1 MKQEKFIYNNR
12 FITESGESIEPLEIC
27 YHHTDNYTPGKR
39 VIWICHA
46 LTANSNPLEWWE
58 GLVGPGKLFDTEKF
72 YIICANVL
80 GSCYGSSGPASYNK
94 EGKRYLL
101 GFPQVTVRDRVR
113 AHNLLREALG
123 IEKIDLITGG
133 SIGGFQALEWAVT
146 YPDIIKGLVLIACS
160 ARVSPWATA
169 FNESQRMALLA
180 DSTFL
185 GFAKDNNISG
195 GKKGLEA
202 ARSIALLSYRSYEGY
217 GITQKESHEDSL
229 FAKKAC
235 SYQQYQGEK
244 LSNRFDAYS
253 YYTLTKSID
262 SHNVGRN
269 RGGVEKALSQI
280 EAKTLVIGIDSDV
293 LFPIEEQRFM
303 AKNIEGASFVQ
314 IESLFG
320 HDGFLLEYPK
330 TANAI
335 QNTFPELFNS
345 KSIKSNNKVYAGS

>member
-1 MKQEKFIYNNR
+1 MKQEKFIYNNK

-27 YHHTDNYTPGKR
+27 YHHTDNYTPKKR

-46 LTANSNPLEWWE
+46 LTANSNPLEWWD
-58 GLVGPGKLFDTEKF
+58 GLVGPGKLFDTEEF
-72 YIICANVL
+72 YIICANIL
-80 GSCYGSSGPASYNK
+80 GSCYGSCDPTSYNK

-101 GFPQVTVRDRVR
+101 DFPKVTVRDSVK
-113 AHNLLREALG
+113 AHNLLREALR

-133 SIGGFQALEWAVT
+133 SVGGFQALEWVIT
-146 YPDIIKGLVLIACS
+146 YPKIIKGLVLIACN
-160 ARVSPWATA
+160 AGVSPWATA
-169 FNESQRMALLA
+169 FKESQRMALLA

-185 GFAKDNNISG
+185 DFAKENNISG

-202 ARSIALLSYRSYEGY
+202 ARSIALLSYRSYKGY
-217 GITQKESHEDSL
+217 EATQKEPHEDWL

-235 SYQQYQGEK
+235 SYQRYQGEK

-269 RGGVEKALSQI
+269 RGSIEKALSQI
-280 EAKTLVIGIDSDV
+280 EAKTVVIGIDSDL
-293 LFPIEEQRFM
+293 LFPIEEQLFM
-303 AKNIEGASFVQ
+303 AENIPGAHFVQ

-320 HDGFLLEYPK
+320 HDGFLLEYPQ
-330 TANAI
+330 TASAI
-335 QNTFPELFNS
+335 QNIFPELFNS